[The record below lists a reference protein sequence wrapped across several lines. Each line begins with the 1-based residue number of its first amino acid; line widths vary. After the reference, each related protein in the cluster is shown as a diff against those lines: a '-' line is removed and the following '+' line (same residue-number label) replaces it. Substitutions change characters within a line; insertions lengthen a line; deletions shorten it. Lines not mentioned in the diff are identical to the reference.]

1 MKRGI
6 VLLLALAGCGESP
19 TPQIPQPA
27 PAAKSTAWFVDATET
42 SGLAFT
48 HDAGLSPEKHLPE
61 TMGAGAVLFDCDEDG
76 DLDLYLL
83 QGGPMRGGGAEPG
96 TFVEPDGLLP
106 TNRLFLNDGKAHFTD
121 ATSRSGAAA
130 HSGYAMGATTGDVNG
145 DGHLDLYV
153 TNLGEDVLLLGDGK
167 GSFRD
172 GTRESGL
179 SDGRWTTAAMLFD
192 AEGDGDL
199 DLYVTGYVLVDLA
212 HPLWCGER
220 KDGWRSACHPDAY
233 PALQDR
239 LWINDGRGVFRDATA
254 SSGIEASFGKG
265 LGIVPCDIDADG
277 DLDLYIAND
286 STENFLWRNEG
297 AGMFADGTLR
307 SRLGFDGNGMTEAG
321 MGLASG
327 DVDED
332 GDFDLFVTN
341 FDDES
346 NTLYRNDGR
355 GRFDDVTLEVRLEA
369 PSRMPVGFGTVFEDF
384 DLDGDLDLAVTNG
397 HIIDNI
403 HLYHDG
409 KTHAQRSQLFAND
422 GTGRFDELLAEAGPL
437 GATPF
442 VGRGFYA
449 GDLDGDGDAD
459 LVLTQCGGP
468 ARLFQN
474 VRADGAP
481 SLVISGLPEHARVEL
496 VGKSGK
502 RKLRVAGPQPSYF
515 GACGPDVITALPG
528 DELVELRIRPASKP
542 EVTVRLEPL
551 RSGRVE
557 LVREGDGFAA
567 KVTRR

>member
-1 MKRGI
+1 VKRAI
-6 VLLLALAGCGESP
+6 VFALLAACGESP
-19 TPQIPQPA
+19 TSHEPA
-27 PAAKSTAWFVDATET
+27 NARKPEEHAWFVDATDA
-42 SGLAFT
+42 SGLHFT
-48 HDAGLSPEKHLPE
+48 HDAGLTPEKHLPE

-76 DLDLYLL
+76 DLDVYLL
-83 QGGPMRGGGAEPG
+83 QGGPMRGGGQEPD

-130 HSGYAMGATTGDVNG
+130 HTGYGMGATVGDVDG

-167 GSFRD
+167 GAFRD

-179 SDGRWTTAAMLFD
+179 GDGRWTTAAMLFD

-239 LWINDGRGVFRDATA
+239 LWINDGHGKFRDATF
-254 SSGIEASFGKG
+254 SNGVEASLGKG
-265 LGIVPCDIDADG
+265 LGVVPCDVDADG
-277 DLDLYIAND
+277 DLDLYVAND

-297 AGMFADGTLR
+297 DGRFTDGTLR
-307 SRLGFDGNGMTEAG
+307 SQLGFDGNGMTEAG
-321 MGLASG
+321 MGLAAG

-369 PSRMPVGFGTVFEDF
+369 ASRMPVGFGTVLEDF

-403 HLYHDG
+403 QLYHDG
-409 KTHAQRSQLFAND
+409 KTHAQLSQLFTND
-422 GTGRFDELLAEAGPL
+422 GAGRFDERRAAAGPL

-442 VGRGFYA
+442 VGRGLYA

-468 ARLFQN
+468 ARLFLN
-474 VRADGAP
+474 VRGDVEP

-496 VGKSGK
+496 VAKSGK
-502 RKLRVAGPQPSYF
+502 RQLRIAGPQPSYF
-515 GACGPDVITALPG
+515 GASARDVITTLSG
-528 DELVELRIRPASKP
+528 DELVELRIRPASRP
-542 EVTVRLEPL
+542 EVTVKLEPV
-551 RSGRVE
+551 RSGRIE
-557 LVREGDGFAA
+557 LVRTGDGFEAR
-567 KVTRR
+567 VTRR